1 MGVLHDDAAA
11 QLRAARDTHAGK
23 QDAVRDRALD
33 EAAVGNEAVFH
44 MRVLAV
50 IGADIRALLRAH
62 RPLSREERGARQRF
76 QHIHAGGEIVRDRV
90 HAHSVARVQEHVHR
104 AAARK
109 IGKQSVA
116 VEEGAVFLRA
126 EIEHGEQHVLVD
138 DVGLHGGKPRIG
150 RGARDE
156 LRDAAV
162 RIRKKA
168 VVLTRDVPVPA
179 DGRDAAAA
187 RLMLRDGGGEV
198 EIAHDVRR
206 HEHDLRLRNGA
217 HIGDDRV
224 ERLRRA
230 GIVAVRVHTE
240 RRQQMQTPAA
250 ARQVPRLAAAEM
262 VEQGL
267 IVPLHDD
274 ADAVHARVGERR
286 ERKVDQPVA
295 PAERQG
301 CIRAPARQIA
311 EPRRAAIRVNDTM
324 NFTHTCTSAPS

>member
-1 MGVLHDDAAA
+1 M
-11 QLRAARDTHAGK
+11 
-23 QDAVRDRALD
+23 
-33 EAAVGNEAVFH
+33 EA
-44 MRVLAV
+44 
-50 IGADIRALLRAH
+50 
-62 RPLSREERGARQRF
+62 
-76 QHIHAGGEIVRDRV
+76 
-90 HAHSVARVQEHVHR
+90 
-104 AAARK
+104 
-109 IGKQSVA
+109 
-116 VEEGAVFLRA
+116 GAVFLRA
-126 EIEHGEQHVLVD
+126 ELEHGEQHVLVD
-138 DVGLHGGKPRIG
+138 DVDLHGGEPRIG

-162 RIRKKA
+162 RIRKEA
-168 VVLTRDVPVPA
+168 MVLTRDVPVPA

-206 HEHDLRLRNGA
+206 HEHDLLLRNGA

-230 GIVAVRVHTE
+230 GIVAAGVGAE
-240 RRQQMQTPAA
+240 RRQQMQAPAA

-274 ADAVHARVGERR
+274 ADAVHARVGQRR

-295 PAERQG
+295 PAKRQG
-301 CIRAPARQIA
+301 RIRAPARQVT